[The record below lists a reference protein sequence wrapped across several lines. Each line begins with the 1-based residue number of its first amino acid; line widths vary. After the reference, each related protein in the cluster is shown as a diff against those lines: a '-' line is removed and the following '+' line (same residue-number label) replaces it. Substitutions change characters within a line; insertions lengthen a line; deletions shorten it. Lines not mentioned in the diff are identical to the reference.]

1 MYTILT
7 SSFTRKVT
15 NSLQV
20 VNNNNVVSLFNTS
33 GGNMRAKHN
42 QLGHGNKA
50 ELVGRVLQ
58 LIQCLTKVL
67 NSGLWRYVWAE
78 ALKWADTTH
87 DYYRMSKQSLIYN

>member
-7 SSFTRKVT
+7 SYFTRKVT

-20 VNNNNVVSLFNTS
+20 VNNNVSLFSTS

-50 ELVGRVLQ
+50 RLVRRVLQ

-67 NSGLWRYVWAE
+67 NSCMRYVWAE

-87 DYYRMSKQSLIYN
+87 DCYRMSKQSLIYN